1 MASEKRSSSE
11 SGKDAKF
18 APGTETSSIHEGKF
32 HDEAFIEGS
41 EGVTQHDLDTLRHVG
56 DRLPYSAWLVVTV
69 EFAERYVNFR
79 FLFALCGLFVGCRW
93 TYYGTTNIFNNYI
106 RAPLPKFSTTGAVI
120 IDRANGVAGALGK
133 GQQTSFAIRTVRI
146 SLIIQFPLWI
156 YGLTICLQFNS
167 FWVYVTPWL
176 GGILADTVWGRYK
189 TIMVFALV
197 CL

>member
-133 GQQTSFAIRTVRI
+133 ANRPLLPSGLCVFRLSF
-146 SLIIQFPLWI
+146 SFPF
-156 YGLTICLQFNS
+156 GFT
-167 FWVYVTPWL
+167 
-176 GGILADTVWGRYK
+176 D
-189 TIMVFALV
+189 
-197 CL
+197 